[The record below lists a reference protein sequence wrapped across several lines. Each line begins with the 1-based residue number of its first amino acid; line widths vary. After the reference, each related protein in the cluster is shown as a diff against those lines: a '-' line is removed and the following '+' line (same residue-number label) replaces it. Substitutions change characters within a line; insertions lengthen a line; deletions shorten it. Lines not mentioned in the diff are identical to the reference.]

1 MPKNWINIIGDDDV
15 NKRIRE
21 YWDEMRSDLR
31 EDKFWADQIKEYKD
45 EPEKRLSLALNNLP
59 LPAAFREAAIA
70 IRKIIRAK
78 RKANEK
84 FEEELTL
91 LYWLAAIRS
100 FMLEFAPRLEEP
112 GFNVIESIP
121 AQRLISLQYNYSQ
134 LGYEKLTL
142 LNKTDVKWLTEAW
155 GEPSSHKTLNDIHR
169 ELWDE
174 FETKLINKRK
184 KEDKRRQAEWDQLLN
199 TKQDNKGC
207 SILLVILLSVV
218 LSLIG

>member
-15 NKRIRE
+15 HKRIRE